1 MRICKGAMRVLIGCE
16 ESGTVR
22 RAFRE
27 RGHEA
32 WSCDLI
38 PCSDG
43 SEFHYQMDI
52 FKCLETTG
60 PWDLFI
66 FHWPCTFLTRA
77 GAGWLYNTPKKP
89 KQGIL
94 YGEPRRLAMIE
105 SAHTF
110 KRLMTALSCPT
121 AGENPRPYR
130 DALQIMGTFTQR
142 IQPWQFGHGETK
154 ETCLW
159 LRGLEPLKHT
169 EVVSGREQR
178 CHKLP
183 PGKDRAKLRSKT
195 YPGIARAMAEQ
206 WGQI

>member
-1 MRICKGAMRVLIGCE
+1 MRVLIGCE

-22 RAFRE
+22 RAFRA

-32 WSCDLI
+32 WSCDLL
-38 PCSDG
+38 PSCDA

-52 FKCLETTG
+52 FECIATTG

-77 GAGWLYNTPKKP
+77 GAGWLFNTPKKP
-89 KQGIL
+89 KPGIL
-94 YGEPRRLAMIE
+94 YGDPRHKAMIE
-105 SAHTF
+105 SAHNF
-110 KRLMTALSCPT
+110 KRLLDALPCPT

-130 DALQIMGTFTQR
+130 DAIQIMGPFSQR

-159 LRGLEPLKHT
+159 LRGLPLLVP
-169 EVVSGREQR
+169 ENIVLGREQR
-178 CHKLP
+178 LHRLS
-183 PGKDRAKLRSKT
+183 PGPNRARERSKT
-195 YPGIARAMAEQ
+195 YEGIANAMVNQ
-206 WGQI
+206 WAHQ